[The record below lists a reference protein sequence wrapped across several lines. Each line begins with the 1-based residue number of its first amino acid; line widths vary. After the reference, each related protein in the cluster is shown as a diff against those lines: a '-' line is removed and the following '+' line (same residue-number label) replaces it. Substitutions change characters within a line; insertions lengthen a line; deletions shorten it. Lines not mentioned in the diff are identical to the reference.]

1 VLPPASTRCGHANE
15 LELCKKHMCTSC
27 DMQHNIYIIYVAV
40 HTANHCSE
48 SLSAR
53 REKTKTVYI
62 SAAIGSPM
70 SAAVW
75 VMPSDGRASYQ
86 NCTHAEPL
94 HDDIRT
100 GELFP
105 LLPPFPFLLPSSI
118 TSIPEAAIAPFAT
131 IAGLQRLQLLS
142 TVGLLKNY
150 HARNNA
156 SPPKHSAS
164 IMASAAPD
172 YSAPAVPA
180 A

>member
-1 VLPPASTRCGHANE
+1 
-15 LELCKKHMCTSC
+15 
-27 DMQHNIYIIYVAV
+27 
-40 HTANHCSE
+40 
-48 SLSAR
+48 
-53 REKTKTVYI
+53 
-62 SAAIGSPM
+62 M

-94 HDDIRT
+94 QDVIRT

-180 A
+180 AYPESYIVVFKKETAYEQCEAHLHWLNDSSTTTTTRGRCPLMKPGGVRREAYAVGIRFQLAGCDL